1 MTIFQ
6 QDISLFAIYLIIF
19 IIYAIISKENTLRF
33 TRTKEF
39 QMEEFAIALLIAIVS
54 NVVVEVLSPLIREK
68 LNMLM
73 KKSRQHMHS
82 KKKKKNMHR

>member
-1 MTIFQ
+1 
-6 QDISLFAIYLIIF
+6 
-19 IIYAIISKENTLRF
+19 
-33 TRTKEF
+33 
-39 QMEEFAIALLIAIVS
+39 MEEFAIALLIAIVS